1 MSFKR
6 FEDIK
11 AWQLSRAF
19 SKEIY
24 IKFTEKPK
32 SYFGV
37 INNQII
43 RASGSIM
50 DNIAEGFERGG
61 NKEFMNFLRISK
73 GSIGETRG
81 QLRRAIRRGLIS
93 ESEGELLISECISI
107 SKQLS
112 SFITYLKQSEM
123 KGERYVKEPEAEY
136 ATDSNSTEPGT
147 LNLES
152 GTLNLE

>member
-61 NKEFMNFLRISK
+61 NKEFLQYLWIAKASAGECRSQIYRAYDLSLITESEFEGFKCKTEEISRT
-73 GSIGETRG
+73 IY
-81 QLRRAIRRGLIS
+81 GLIKSIKDS
-93 ESEGELLISECISI
+93 E
-107 SKQLS
+107 
-112 SFITYLKQSEM
+112 F
-123 KGERYVKEPEAEY
+123 KGQKYI
-136 ATDSNSTEPGT
+136 
-147 LNLES
+147 
-152 GTLNLE
+152 

>member
-6 FEDIK
+6 FKDIK
-11 AWQLSRAF
+11 AWQLSRVF

-61 NKEFMNFLRISK
+61 NKEFLQYLWIAKASAGECRSQIYRAYDLSLITESEFEGFKCKTEEISRT
-73 GSIGETRG
+73 IY
-81 QLRRAIRRGLIS
+81 GLIKSIKDS
-93 ESEGELLISECISI
+93 E
-107 SKQLS
+107 
-112 SFITYLKQSEM
+112 F
-123 KGERYVKEPEAEY
+123 KGQKYK
-136 ATDSNSTEPGT
+136 
-147 LNLES
+147 
-152 GTLNLE
+152 